1 MSGTARTGEAVM
13 PPPPRSGSPV
23 MSGTARTGE
32 AVMPPP
38 PRSGSPVK
46 SGTVLRVGLNQTGL
60 NRKGVS
66 P

>member
-1 MSGTARTGEAVM
+1 MSGTARTGETVM

-23 MSGTARTGE
+23 LSGTA
-32 AVMPPP
+32 
-38 PRSGSPVK
+38 PRA
-46 SGTVLRVGLNQTGL
+46 GLNQTGL